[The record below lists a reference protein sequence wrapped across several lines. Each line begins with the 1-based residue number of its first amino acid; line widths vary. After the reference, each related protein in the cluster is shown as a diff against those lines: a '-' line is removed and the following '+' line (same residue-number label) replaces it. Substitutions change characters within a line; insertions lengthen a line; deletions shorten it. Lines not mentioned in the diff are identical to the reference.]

1 MLEWGK
7 GNRSVKKSSRRS
19 EPLVRWCKSWQD
31 NGKCLAKEKSCN
43 WCCDQWVTG
52 CEDVRFGKSSGLRIL
67 PRNTY
72 CKSIRRCYGFLS
84 DYLSFVS
91 HRLHKEHRARIVS
104 LACTSGMLTLGTADS
119 CERSDAV
126 LCVLCAISVW
136 ESNICVMVFWCVA
149 LFFYSSWV
157 GWCHRLYCLRV
168 SEWFAKNFR
177 CIHIIRCLC
186 WIYLPKF
193 CHTFAIAVAKE

>member
-1 MLEWGK
+1 MLEWAK
-7 GNRSVKKSSRRS
+7 GNRSVRKSSRRS

-43 WCCDQWVTG
+43 WCCAQWVTG

-67 PRNTY
+67 PRNTH

-104 LACTSGMLTLGTADS
+104 LACTSGMLTLGTADN

-126 LCVLCAISVW
+126 LCVLCAI
-136 ESNICVMVFWCVA
+136 CVRVKCLRDGILCVA
-149 LFFYSSWV
+149 PKSLFLRHQWPGEQRISCNLC
-157 GWCHRLYCLRV
+157 GTIQKWCR
-168 SEWFAKNFR
+168 
-177 CIHIIRCLC
+177 
-186 WIYLPKF
+186 
-193 CHTFAIAVAKE
+193 

>member
-43 WCCDQWVTG
+43 WCCYQWVTG
-52 CEDVRFGKSSGLRIL
+52 CEDVRFGKSTACVYCQGIRIVNL
-67 PRNTY
+67 LDAAMDFSQTI
-72 CKSIRRCYGFLS
+72 CLLS
-84 DYLSFVS
+84 
-91 HRLHKEHRARIVS
+91 HTELHKEHRARIVS

-136 ESNICVMVFWCVA
+136 ESNICVMVFCVSPCFSIV
-149 LFFYSSWV
+149 LGLV
-157 GWCHRLYCLRV
+157 GVIGYIV
-168 SEWFAKNFR
+168 
-177 CIHIIRCLC
+177 
-186 WIYLPKF
+186 
-193 CHTFAIAVAKE
+193 